1 MHLLSDNNRIKLHP
15 YSLFNRMLSNNNS
28 SRFKQ
33 DQTIKQTYQDKV
45 FSKFQAIYSMIMITT
60 LQQQEPQPQEQQLIQ
75 DNKDNKCLI
84 SNNSSKISTVDINSK
99 KRLSRVVERYLSI
112 IKCLLETINRIML
125 YNLTMDLLDLI
136 TLINITNLQ
145 EAVVN
150 RKKTPLQVI
159 LEEIAA
165 AYYSLKFNRFS
176 NISTSSIMVMVV
188 QEVQAVHL
196 KVQREIRAQFNKLD
210 QI

>member
-1 MHLLSDNNRIKLHP
+1 
-15 YSLFNRMLSNNNS
+15 
-28 SRFKQ
+28 
-33 DQTIKQTYQDKV
+33 
-45 FSKFQAIYSMIMITT
+45 
-60 LQQQEPQPQEQQLIQ
+60 
-75 DNKDNKCLI
+75 
-84 SNNSSKISTVDINSK
+84 
-99 KRLSRVVERYLSI
+99 
-112 IKCLLETINRIML
+112 
-125 YNLTMDLLDLI
+125 
-136 TLINITNLQ
+136 
-145 EAVVN
+145 VN
-150 RKKTPLQVI
+150 RKKTHLQVI